1 MKMGVFIIVSH
12 DIGKCMECF
21 KSSPLDLDIAVQ
33 FNQPNRKS
41 IKENNNDGSVVPDE
55 VRKELI

>member
-1 MKMGVFIIVSH
+1 
-12 DIGKCMECF
+12 MECF